1 MLMILLR
8 STLFA
13 LVAAV
18 SLTAQDLSP
27 EDKACLACHGQKG
40 MSKKSASGEVVELHV
55 DKAKFGASIHASL
68 GCTGCHSDLAGSA
81 HPSKTPVQ
89 PVSCEGCHADAVKTF
104 NSSAHAAAHRAGR
117 FAPTCAD
124 CHTKHEIL
132 GSMDSASP
140 VSRKNLGK
148 TCGTCHEEVVKD
160 VLESTHGQAMARGV
174 KEAPTCLDCHSDHQ
188 LEALKGAATLKIAEQ
203 VCSRCHAS
211 QRMNSKLHIAGNRVS
226 TFFESYHG
234 MAAKLGSPTAANCAS
249 CHGFHKILPS
259 SDPKSSVHP
268 ANLVHT
274 CQKCHPGANEKFTA
288 GRIHSEGTEVAT
300 LGDRINSWVKRAYIG
315 MILLVVGGMAAHN
328 LFALWRKARYAYR
341 DPERTVVRMNL
352 LARIQHGLLA
362 TSFIYLVLTGFAL
375 KYPDSWLGDIFGASE
390 AWRRIGHRSAAV
402 IMIALSFFHVF
413 FVFFTRDGRKFVRDM
428 WPEKKDL
435 FDVFV
440 NLRHFH
446 DSKKPRPDFRR
457 FGYAEKAEY
466 WALVWGTIIMG
477 ATGLM
482 LWAKMW
488 VTHWLPRWMVDVATT
503 IHLYEAILATL
514 AIIVWH
520 FYFVIFDPDVYPL
533 NWAWFDGR
541 VNREHYREEHPLDTP
556 EEVAF
561 NDKAHPETEED

>member
-1 MLMILLR
+1 MLKILLR
-8 STLFA
+8 ALAFTLFA
-13 LVAAV
+13 TA
-18 SLTAQDLSP
+18 SLGAQGLSD

-40 MSKKSASGEVVELHV
+40 MTKKTPAGEVIELHV
-55 DKAKFGASIHASL
+55 DKAKFGGSVHASL
-68 GCTGCHSDLAGSA
+68 GCTGCHSDLAGGD
-81 HPSKTPVQ
+81 HPGKTPVQ
-89 PVSCEGCHADAVKTF
+89 PVSCEGCHAESVKTY
-104 NSSAHAAAHRAGR
+104 NGSAHAAAHRAGR
-117 FAPTCAD
+117 YAPTCVD
-124 CHTKHEIL
+124 CHSKHEIM

-174 KEAPTCLDCHSDHQ
+174 KEAPTCLDCHSDHS
-188 LEALKGAATLKIAEQ
+188 LETLKGAATLKIAEQ

-211 QRMNSKLHIAGNRVS
+211 QRMNSKLHLSGNRVS

-234 MAAKLGSPTAANCAS
+234 LAAKLGSPTAANCAS

-259 SDPKSSVHP
+259 TDPQSTVHP
-268 ANLVHT
+268 ANLVKT
-274 CQKCHPGANEKFTA
+274 CAKCHPGANEKFTS

-300 LGDRINSWVKRAYIG
+300 LGDRINSWVKRGYIG

-328 LFALWRKARYAYR
+328 IFALWRKARYAYR

-352 LARIQHGLLA
+352 VARIQHGLLA

-390 AWRRIGHRSAAV
+390 VWRRIGHRAAAV
-402 IMIALSFFHVF
+402 VMIALSFFHVF
-413 FVFFTRDGRKFVRDM
+413 FMFFTRDGRKFVKDM

-435 FDVFV
+435 MDVFV

-446 DSKKPRPDFRR
+446 DGKQPRPQFKR

-477 ATGLM
+477 GTGLM

-488 VTHWLPRWMVDVATT
+488 VTQWLPRWMVDVATT

-520 FYFVIFDPDVYPL
+520 FYFVIFDPDIYPL

-556 EEVAF
+556 VEVEIEPKKES
-561 NDKAHPETEED
+561 DDE

>member
-1 MLMILLR
+1 MVLFSLR
-8 STLFA
+8 SALFA
-13 LVAAV
+13 LLAAV
-18 SLTAQDLSP
+18 SLSAQGLSP
-27 EDKACLACHGQKG
+27 EDNACLACHGRPGMTAKG
-40 MSKKSASGEVVELHV
+40 PGGEAKALHV
-55 DKAKFGASIHASL
+55 NKAEFGNSVHASL
-68 GCTGCHSDLAGSA
+68 GCTGCHADLAGAS
-81 HPSKTPVQ
+81 HPGKEKPQ
-89 PVSCEGCHADAVKTF
+89 PVSCEGCHAESVKTF
-104 NSSAHAAAHRAGR
+104 NSSAHAAALRAGR
-117 FAPTCAD
+117 YAPTCVD
-124 CHTKHEIL
+124 CHSKHDIK
-132 GSMDSASP
+132 GAMDPASP
-140 VSRKNLGK
+140 VSRKNLAK
-148 TCGTCHEEVVKD
+148 TCGMCHEEVVKD
-160 VLESTHGQAMARGV
+160 VMESTHGQAMARGV
-174 KEAPTCLDCHSDHQ
+174 KEAPTCLDCHSDHK
-188 LEALKGAATLKIAEQ
+188 LETLKGATTLKISEQ

-234 MAAKLGSPTAANCAS
+234 LAAKLGSTSAANCAS

-268 ANLVHT
+268 ANLVTT
-274 CQKCHPGANEKFTA
+274 CQKCHPGASEKFTA

-300 LGDRINSWVKRAYIG
+300 LGDRINSWVKRAYVG
-315 MILLVVGGMAAHN
+315 MILAVVGGMAAHN

-341 DPERTVVRMNL
+341 DPERTVVRMSL
-352 LARIQHGLLA
+352 VARIQHGLLA

-375 KYPDSWLGDIFGASE
+375 KYPESWLGDVFGASE
-390 AWRRIGHRSAAV
+390 AFRRIGHRAAAV
-402 IMIALSFFHVF
+402 IMITLSFFHLF
-413 FVFFTRDGRKFVRDM
+413 FAIFTRAGRKFVMDM

-435 FDVFV
+435 FDVIV
-440 NLRHFH
+440 NLRHFKS
-446 DSKKPRPDFRR
+446 SKHPRPQFKR

-488 VTHWLPRWMVDVATT
+488 VTQWLPRWMVDVATT
-503 IHLYEAILATL
+503 VHLYEAILATL

-561 NDKAHPETEED
+561 NDKAKPEEDSE